1 MNSKL
6 TTAEKVQAGLGRRR
20 RKEFL
25 FRLSGMLATAVG
37 IVFLLVFFAT
47 LIGKGASAFKQTFL
61 LLDIELNEEV
71 LAPDGELDLTY
82 ADFDGLVRAALRKEV
97 TNVSGRSERRELNR
111 LVSIGAGYQVRDFV
125 VQNPELLG
133 TTQPMWVPAASNV
146 DMLVKGNI
154 DASLDESLRQLS
166 NRQIG
171 WVEELRS
178 ADRLKSK
185 FNTALFS
192 NGDSRE
198 PELAGI
204 KGAMMGSF
212 FMLLVTISLSFPIGV
227 AAAIY
232 LEEFAPKNRLA
243 DLVEVN
249 INNLA
254 AVPSIVFGLLG
265 LAVFINWMALPRSA
279 PLVGGLVL
287 TLLTLPV

>member
-1 MNSKL
+1 
-6 TTAEKVQAGLGRRR
+6 
-20 RKEFL
+20 
-25 FRLSGMLATAVG
+25 MLATAVG

-185 FNTALFS
+185 FNTALPS
-192 NGDSRE
+192 Y
-198 PELAGI
+198 LCA
-204 KGAMMGSF
+204 
-212 FMLLVTISLSFPIGV
+212 LLVDTAQS
-227 AAAIY
+227 Y
-232 LEEFAPKNRLA
+232 
-243 DLVEVN
+243 
-249 INNLA
+249 
-254 AVPSIVFGLLG
+254 GLPQESECAG
-265 LAVFINWMALPRSA
+265 P
-279 PLVGGLVL
+279 
-287 TLLTLPV
+287 